1 MEDKRPVTTWCRP
14 PGNEASY
21 CTRARLRHW
30 LKRITSTKLGK
41 IAGSMSLF
49 EPDFPVFAAMLRGAL
64 GDRVSES
71 ATFPPMLA
79 EHVEIE
85 HPYLS
90 VPNDR
95 QFEVKS

>member
-1 MEDKRPVTTWCRP
+1 
-14 PGNEASY
+14 
-21 CTRARLRHW
+21 
-30 LKRITSTKLGK
+30 
-41 IAGSMSLF
+41 MSLF

-71 ATFPPMLA
+71 ATFPAMLA
-79 EHVEIE
+79 ENVEIQ
-85 HPYLS
+85 HPYPR